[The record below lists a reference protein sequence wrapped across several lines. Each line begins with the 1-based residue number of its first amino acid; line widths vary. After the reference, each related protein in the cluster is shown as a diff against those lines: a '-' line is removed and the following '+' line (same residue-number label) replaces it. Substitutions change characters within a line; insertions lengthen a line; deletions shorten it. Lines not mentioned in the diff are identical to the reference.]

1 MIEFAIM
8 WFGIGV
14 FSALMTIGQWIM
26 EGCLIGEGPEDR
38 FYYLSTLLQNVAM
51 NIITGPITLI
61 IQIFLG
67 MPILPYK
74 RG

>member
-1 MIEFAIM
+1 MMWPVYI
-8 WFGIGV
+8 WFGFGV

-38 FYYLSTLLQNVAM
+38 FYYINGMLLNVVM
-51 NIITGPITLI
+51 NIITGPVCLIT
-61 IQIFLG
+61 QITHG
-67 MPILPYK
+67 MPILPHR